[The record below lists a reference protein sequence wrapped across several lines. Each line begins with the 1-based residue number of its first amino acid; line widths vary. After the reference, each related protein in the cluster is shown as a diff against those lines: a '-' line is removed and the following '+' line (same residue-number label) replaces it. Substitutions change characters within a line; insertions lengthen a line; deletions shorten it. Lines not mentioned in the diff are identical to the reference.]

1 MHQVFWLPYLQFYG
15 WILLKSDYWLS
26 IQWLISQIFIIHPN
40 FSQWYGYH
48 EWNMS
53 ECLSTRRWLT
63 SGMHD
68 SSVVHCIFL
77 LSRLLSLSF
86 CKSLIHC
93 KQWLTEVNWSNFAFH
108 KRQYTF
114 WSGFQ
119 VGFCSQ
125 YQSIIIVWYLISI
138 FYLILC
144 RIFCQKLSDEEEE
157 STKSNVYMFDMF
169 SLILYCEA
177 IFIEVFWQSAYYCK
191 FGQAVVL
198 F

>member
-1 MHQVFWLPYLQFYG
+1 
-15 WILLKSDYWLS
+15 
-26 IQWLISQIFIIHPN
+26 
-40 FSQWYGYH
+40 
-48 EWNMS
+48 
-53 ECLSTRRWLT
+53 
-63 SGMHD
+63 MHD

-125 YQSIIIVWYLISI
+125 CQSIIIVWYLISI

-169 SLILYCEA
+169 FSYSLLWSHFHWGVLAVGILLQVWSGGGLILKLVAMSNHWVYQHC
-177 IFIEVFWQSAYYCK
+177 IFKTDKISEIITQWS
-191 FGQAVVL
+191 VL
-198 F
+198 HKLLMSQH